1 MILVSLVAATRRH
14 MIAKMADNEKGTT
27 GATVSTIIVDVE
39 RLLETPRG
47 RKKVEQLKGHLDRV
61 HASHDL
67 LREQVAR
74 FGKRSGIAFY
84 SRVGA
89 LKSDRLQV
97 DVRIDGM
104 SCGEV
109 ELVPG
114 REERLFVPKNW
125 EISFG
130 GERRD
135 WKHPQVREYLKK
147 ARGLVQRRLREA
159 TVESALLVEMS
170 KRSSKG
176 KPVPLLWHQP
186 IRLAG
191 LPFQFPLPISARGE
205 LQLPDGNSAGHAD
218 IVARAGH
225 GGRTRLRV
233 FEVKAWNALD
243 IGHALEQAVAYCAAF
258 EYLLARFPAAYFSAF
273 EFGGVPRKLALDAVA
288 FIPDR
293 SGARDIARI
302 AADRLARGGTTFGL
316 FSQFFRWDG
325 QDDSRSLVVVD
336 EERYA

>member
-1 MILVSLVAATRRH
+1 MILVSLVAYTRRH
-14 MIAKMADNEKGTT
+14 MIAKMADHEKGTT
-27 GATVSTIIVDVE
+27 GATVSTIVADVE

-74 FGKRSGIAFY
+74 LGKRSGIAFY

-114 REERLFVPKNW
+114 RDERLFVPRNW
-125 EISFG
+125 KISFG
-130 GERRD
+130 GKRRD
-135 WKHPQVREYLKK
+135 WKHPQVGEYLKK
-147 ARGLVQRRLREA
+147 ARSLVQGRLREA

-170 KRSSKG
+170 KRRSKG

-186 IRLAG
+186 VRLAG

-205 LQLPDGNSAGHAD
+205 LQLPEGNTAGHAD

-243 IGHALEQAVAYCAAF
+243 IGHALEQAVAYCAAL
-258 EYLLARFPAAYFSAF
+258 EYLLARFPAAYFSVF
-273 EFGGVPRKLALDAVA
+273 GFGGVPRKVTLDAVA
-288 FIPDR
+288 FIPDTQA
-293 SGARDIARI
+293 ARRIARV
-302 AADRLARGGTTFGL
+302 AANRLAGGGTHFGL
-316 FSQFFRWDG
+316 SSQFFRWDG

-336 EERYA
+336 EERHA